1 MKKVKVTRNPI
12 LASEY
17 KAEGSN
23 DRMVGSNGELNAYSK
38 RDLWNR
44 QQKFIQAAANGQIA
58 GSEVIAAREEVA
70 RNREMLKAAFH
81 DGNVHKVLG
90 ERVADAL
97 YIAANRRGFARKY
110 QARIEVQQGAIPRFP
125 VRMKNVTAVY
135 STSPTRIE
143 TQITRDKWLTP
154 PELQIVARPFVTQN
168 ELNQS
173 VGDVLE
179 EKYIEALEALMVSED
194 RLWYRQANET
204 VGIDNNLTVVS
215 GNLTPYVLVSVRV
228 NVDRWGLKVPHVLIA
243 SDLYNDIIGDDEFYT
258 AMDPV
263 ARHELLLTGEIGTMY
278 GMTVTSDAYR
288 HAPHKVLAR
297 GEFFCISEALNHGAY
312 SDRGG
317 IESLPTDINTERIP
331 GKGWI
336 LSESYT
342 SAIANSRSVAKGIRV

>member
-12 LASEY
+12 LASDY
-17 KAEGSN
+17 KIPGESS
-23 DRMVGSNGELNAYSK
+23 RMVGANGELNASSK

-44 QQKFIQAAANGQIA
+44 QHSFIQAAASGQIA
-58 GSEVIAAREEVA
+58 GSEIMAAREEVA
-70 RNREMLKAAFH
+70 RNRQMLAAAFT
-81 DGNVHKVLG
+81 DDKVHKVLG
-90 ERVADAL
+90 ERVSDAL

-179 EKYIEALEALMVSED
+179 EKYVESLEALMVSED

-215 GNLTPYVLVSVRV
+215 GNLTPYILTSVRV

-331 GKGWI
+331 GRGWI

-342 SAIANSRSVAKGIRV
+342 SAIANSRSIAKGVRV